1 MEKELLISAGAVAA
15 LVLLV
20 WLISKAGRQ
29 QQEFTAEEIERH
41 AEYVRRGALLLTDAG
56 EWTNTAAG
64 RAYYERLSAAESGLL
79 HLVLVRVLLAHPAV
93 RRQVLCLAIKIGRP
107 GSEDRLIQ
115 ALSRFGDK
123 LMAEDFLNCG
133 APELAKGA
141 RRWAERRGYRIT
153 HRAAGQSA
161 TWGEF

>member
-1 MEKELLISAGAVAA
+1 METELLISAGAVAA

-20 WLISKAGRQ
+20 WQAGRC
-29 QQEFTAEEIERH
+29 
-41 AEYVRRGALLLTDAG
+41 
-56 EWTNTAAG
+56 
-64 RAYYERLSAAESGLL
+64 SAS
-79 HLVLVRVLLAHPAV
+79 RS
-93 RRQVLCLAIKIGRP
+93 KIGRP

-123 LMAEDFLNCG
+123 LMAEDFLSCG

-141 RRWAERRGYRIT
+141 RRWTERRGYRIT
-153 HRAAGQSA
+153 HRTAGQSA